1 MRQDVKST
9 ATGPTGLATI
19 AAILEPFRD
28 LYPNL
33 ITGVWSEAALADANT
48 AGLAELSQL
57 SL

>member
-1 MRQDVKST
+1 MKST

-28 LYPNL
+28 LTPNNL
-33 ITGVWSEAALADANT
+33 ITGVWSEAALADANA
-48 AGLAELSQL
+48 AGLADLSQL